1 MGRTSLDTDTASG
14 LVGSLSDA
22 QTFGADGNR
31 ITSIV
36 TASPGRSRHIFE
48 ALGTGGK
55 ATFEYTV
62 TITYPIRYGV
72 AGPAIATSRTHVL
85 DLDLRPIEEF
95 YTRRD
100 VPYITSSGQDLRF
113 AAHSPSD
120 YGMPHFPDVGPPR
133 NTATTA
139 ESFFIGGPETTV
151 LVHGWNMT
159 DGTNG
164 NATDWKK
171 AFAETAFKRLYWQGF
186 RGNFESFDWPTF
198 SDSEGPVQGGP
209 LLESSNFSYNA
220 SEFQAFRSGQA
231 LKNLLAGLRADGPVH
246 LLAHSMGNVVAAEAL
261 RQWAANQGNGPLV
274 TSYVAMQGA
283 LSAGAYG
290 DDSVDAIPAPGSTT
304 DLYLNWPTGVEGAG
318 SRFYM
323 EGTAGAA
330 ASWINMYNPVDAA
343 TSGQLTGW
351 GKNNSLKPFAGNTWR
366 DMLFASSEIT
376 APRFTYYIDS
386 EGRYVRSYATELGLP
401 IDEGVVDLTPRLI
414 GPDSQP
420 RPSAYEIIAFMA
432 KANSMPIGTKE
443 VDFFGNNNFD
453 INGLGLPELYQDQWS
468 GHSFQFHFDA
478 AMTAPFWKKVVEA
491 SGMGTVA

>member
-1 MGRTSLDTDTASG
+1 MAYSAHKPHPLFFVSASIMLNIHPIIAG
-14 LVGSLSDA
+14 WSSPVAREAHNLEVTGS
-22 QTFGADGNR
+22 NP
-31 ITSIV
+31 V
-36 TASPGRSRHIFE
+36 
-48 ALGTGGK
+48 
-55 ATFEYTV
+55 
-62 TITYPIRYGV
+62 
-72 AGPAIATSRTHVL
+72 PAIKGG
-85 DLDLRPIEEF
+85 LR
-95 YTRRD
+95 
-100 VPYITSSGQDLRF
+100 Q
-113 AAHSPSD
+113 
-120 YGMPHFPDVGPPR
+120 
-133 NTATTA
+133 NATTR
-139 ESFFIGGPETTV
+139 
-151 LVHGWNMT
+151 
-159 DGTNG
+159 
-164 NATDWKK
+164 K
-171 AFAETAFKRLYWQGF
+171 
-186 RGNFESFDWPTF
+186 
-198 SDSEGPVQGGP
+198 
-209 LLESSNFSYNA
+209 
-220 SEFQAFRSGQA
+220 
-231 LKNLLAGLRADGPVH
+231 
-246 LLAHSMGNVVAAEAL
+246 
-261 RQWAANQGNGPLV
+261 
-274 TSYVAMQGA
+274 
-283 LSAGAYG
+283 AYG

-318 SRFYM
+318 SRFYYM

-366 DMLFASSEIT
+366 DLLFASSEIT

-443 VDFFGNNNFD
+443 VNFFGNNNFD

-491 SGMGTVA
+491 SGMATVA